1 MIIRIFETMI
11 PTLPS
16 NVSDRDQL
24 EFLSTLAG
32 NLADQSSIHMNWHT
46 HRQNPSVCWIC
57 DLNILVSKILFYT
70 KSSLDMGTELS
81 SEDDSDSE
89 IENDLNHDEE
99 LGDIEPEFDTVG
111 DSQ

>member
-1 MIIRIFETMI
+1 MI

-16 NVSDRDQL
+16 NVSDKDNL
-24 EFLSTLAG
+24 EFLSTIAG
-32 NLADQSSIHMNWHT
+32 NLSDQSSVHVNWHT

-57 DLNILVSKILFYT
+57 DLNILVSKILYYT
-70 KSSLDMGTELS
+70 KSTLDMGTELS

-99 LGDIEPEFDTVG
+99 PVPEYETLEEPDEVDE
-111 DSQ
+111 SQ

>member
-1 MIIRIFETMI
+1 MI

-16 NVSDRDQL
+16 NVSDKDQL

-32 NLADQSSIHMNWHT
+32 NLADQSTIHTNWHT

-57 DLNILVSKILFYT
+57 DLNVLVSKILYYT
-70 KSSLDMGTELS
+70 KSSLDMVTESS

-89 IENDLNHDEE
+89 IELESLNRDEE
-99 LGDIEPEFDTVG
+99 GVPEYETREDEPEQVDE
-111 DSQ
+111 S